1 MSGTKLPPVRTK
13 PPIPRSIER
22 WFQDPVTVSRLRE
35 ILSED
40 AFQIAQATLLDAALP
55 SYASLNRPAENTAI
69 RHAWL
74 AGYRDALR
82 DLQTL
87 TVAPKGRG
95 QDPLPEE
102 WGHLSDDLNP

>member
-1 MSGTKLPPVRTK
+1 MSGKK
-13 PPIPRSIER
+13 PPIPRKLER

-35 ILSED
+35 ILTED

-55 SYASLNRPAENTAI
+55 TYAQINRPTENNEL

-82 DLQTL
+82 DLQSLTIAPAARGNTTL
-87 TVAPKGRG
+87 P
-95 QDPLPEE
+95 DE
-102 WGHLSDDLNP
+102 WSHIED